1 MQFSNSIGR
10 SSHIAART
18 PRRSPAAIGP
28 SPLAGV
34 ASPWDAGTFLKGTQ
48 TDARTLSDSEL
59 GAAIFRF
66 VFQRY

>member
-10 SSHIAART
+10 SSLIAAA
-18 PRRSPAAIGP
+18 PRQSPVAVAP

-34 ASPWDAGTFLKGTQ
+34 ASPWDAGTFLKETQ
-48 TDARTLSDSEL
+48 THARTLSDSEL
-59 GAAIFRF
+59 GEAIFRF